1 MSTDDSSSLKPRYL
15 AAFLSL
21 LLPGLG
27 QALKRDTAKATW
39 ILAVT
44 GLLLLGVWHLGRLA
58 GPGGGWF
65 LAILLLPLWW
75 TFQSY
80 DALLPPHKEGGG
92 LRGLRQTL
100 RRIKERALDIR
111 YLGILFLITAFTDLY
126 IIVANPSYS
135 LTVFCA
141 KPAEVAGILVKA
153 QSPTLHTF
161 IGYGFLRLRRWALL
175 LYLAYAAFGLINATA
190 NFACLGYGRIR
201 MVFLLTLLAFTGYV
215 LWRRDCFRGPD
226 APVLP
231 L

>member
-1 MSTDDSSSLKPRYL
+1 MSPEDSSAPRPQYL
-15 AAFLSL
+15 AACLSL

-27 QALKRDTAKATW
+27 QALKREAAKAAG

-44 GLLLLGVWHLGRLA
+44 GLLLLVVWRLGNAA
-58 GPGGGWF
+58 GPGAGWF

-80 DALLPPHKEGGG
+80 DALLPPRGEASG
-92 LRGLRQTL
+92 LRGLRHTL
-100 RRIKERALDIR
+100 RTVNERALDIR
-111 YLGILFLITAFTDLY
+111 YLGVLFLITAATDFY

-141 KPAEVAGILVKA
+141 KPTGLPGVLVKA
-153 QSPTLHTF
+153 QSPTLHTL

-175 LYLAYAAFGLINATA
+175 LYLAYAAFGLLNATA

-201 MVFLLTLLAFTGYV
+201 MVFLVTLALFTAYV
-215 LWRRDCFRGPD
+215 VWRRDRFQP
-226 APVLP
+226 A
-231 L
+231 

>member
-1 MSTDDSSSLKPRYL
+1 MATDPGALKPRYL

-27 QALKRDTAKATW
+27 QAVKRDAAKAIG
-39 ILAVT
+39 ILAMT
-44 GLLLLGVWHLGRLA
+44 GLLLLGIWRLGGLA
-58 GPGGGWF
+58 GPGGSWF

-75 TFQSY
+75 TFQGY
-80 DALLPPHKEGGG
+80 DALLPSKVEDGG
-92 LRGLRQTL
+92 LRGLRDTL
-100 RRIKERALDIR
+100 RRVKERALDIR
-111 YLGILFLITAFTDLY
+111 YLGLLFLITAFTDLY

-141 KPAEVAGILVKA
+141 KPAGLAGILVKA
-153 QSPTLHTF
+153 QSPTLHAF

-201 MVFLLTLLAFTGYV
+201 MVFLLTLLAFTAYV
-215 LWRRDCFRGPD
+215 LWRRDCFHR
-226 APVLP
+226 A
-231 L
+231 